1 MSDKWYIGQEIVCV
15 KTHSRGIVKSGEIY
29 KIVGLTISKCK
40 CNNLT
45 LINVGINA
53 TSNFGSCGFC
63 NTRYVKESDA
73 WWLNEILFAPL
84 EYDQN
89 EIEKLLEIKIEEKI

>member
-15 KTHSRGIVKSGEIY
+15 RTHSRGIVKSGEIY
-29 KIVGLTISKCK
+29 KIVGLSTSKCK
-40 CNNLT
+40 CSNLK
-45 LINVGINA
+45 LIDVGVKA
-53 TSNFGSCGFC
+53 TADFGRCGIC
-63 NTRYVKESDA
+63 DTRYPKIKDA
-73 WWLNEILFAPL
+73 WWLGEILFAPL

>member
-15 KTHSRGIVKSGEIY
+15 RTHSRGIVKSGEIY
-29 KIVGLTISKCK
+29 KIVGLSTSKCK
-40 CNNLT
+40 CRNLT
-45 LINVGINA
+45 LIDVGVKGIA
-53 TSNFGSCGFC
+53 DFGSCGVC
-63 NTRYVKESDA
+63 DTRYPKVGDA